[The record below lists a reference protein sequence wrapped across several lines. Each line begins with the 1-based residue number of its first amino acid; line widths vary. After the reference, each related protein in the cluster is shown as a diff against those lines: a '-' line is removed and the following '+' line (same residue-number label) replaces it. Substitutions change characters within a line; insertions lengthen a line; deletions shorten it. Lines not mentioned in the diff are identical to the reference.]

1 MGSSSAPV
9 LLCWRSVVAWPTA
22 LECPVDIEW
31 KQSGFRVFKIC
42 SFTDLYQ
49 DPMLAVRLL
58 AEILIDTLQ
67 LKLDAIISS
76 LSKI

>member
-22 LECPVDIEW
+22 LECPADVEW
-31 KQSGFRVFKIC
+31 KQSGFRVFKIH
-42 SFTDLYQ
+42 SLTDLYQ
-49 DPMLAVRLL
+49 DPMLPVRLL

>member
-22 LECPVDIEW
+22 LECPVDIKG
-31 KQSGFRVFKIC
+31 KQGGFRVLKIC
-42 SFTDLYQ
+42 SLTDLYQ

-76 LSKI
+76 LSKN